1 MALATVLA
9 VGVSA
14 LPGQAAQPDKIV
26 IALEAPLT
34 GSQSNNGRDQLR
46 GAQLAAKQI
55 NAKGGVLGKKIKI
68 VGVDDKADPKL
79 AKTAVKKAAKA
90 GAIAVVGP
98 YNSNVGIVNLPL
110 HYKEE
115 IFRRA

>member
-1 MALATVLA
+1 VKFSAPKSAAVVALATVLA

-14 LPGQAAQPDKIV
+14 LPGQAAQSDKVV

-46 GAQLAAKQI
+46 GAQLAAMQI

-68 VGVDDKADPKL
+68 VGVDDKADPAL
-79 AKTAVKKAAKA
+79 AKTAVKKPSVVLQGKNFS
-90 GAIAVVGP
+90 GAHDF
-98 YNSNVGIVNLPL
+98 L
-110 HYKEE
+110 E
-115 IFRRA
+115 